1 MNIII
6 QAGGK
11 GTRLGRHTKNKP
23 KCLVEFDGKT
33 LLQRQLELYK
43 GNKIIII
50 GDYKIDI
57 LKKYVTTFFGEY
69 NALIV
74 DAKGGKGT
82 LSGLRAALSRIDND
96 DPIAFM
102 WSDIVFDEPLI
113 HRESDIQVF
122 TTTNFLCRYR
132 LSDNNEIIKER
143 STNDGIMGAFTI
155 KNKHILSSIPETGSF
170 VSGWLNNNIDKF
182 NVLKTRVSF
191 VREVGELHHLDR
203 EFQNTTSRFFNSIQI
218 KEDEVIKECIDR
230 EYAHLIE
237 DEQRWYKKTTALGFK
252 NIPKVFSYEP
262 FKMKRIH
269 GEQCHK
275 VKDIWSK
282 NKKKEVL
289 KKVCET
295 LNSLH
300 ELREI
305 PSNNQHMKDMYEI
318 KTLKRVEM
326 VRRILPFME
335 YSVLSINNKEY
346 ENPFHKSRKEKFINK
361 VRSLQTGTFNI
372 IHGDPTFNNFIVS
385 ADNTITLYDPRG
397 SFSDTK
403 IFGDKR
409 YDWAKLYYSVV
420 GNYDSV
426 NEKRFEIEYN
436 ENKISYNID
445 SNKWEFLEE
454 ELIKLSRVNKKEI
467 LLINC
472 LIWFSLCGYLRDY
485 DSILMAYVKGVELW
499 QRI

>member
-1 MNIII
+1 QWSDKRAIFEQSSRRKHRGCKNMNIII

-74 DAKGGKGT
+74 DAKDGKGT

-170 VSGWLNNNIDKF
+170 VSG
-182 NVLKTRVSF
+182 
-191 VREVGELHHLDR
+191 
-203 EFQNTTSRFFNSIQI
+203 
-218 KEDEVIKECIDR
+218 
-230 EYAHLIE
+230 
-237 DEQRWYKKTTALGFK
+237 
-252 NIPKVFSYEP
+252 
-262 FKMKRIH
+262 
-269 GEQCHK
+269 
-275 VKDIWSK
+275 
-282 NKKKEVL
+282 
-289 KKVCET
+289 
-295 LNSLH
+295 
-300 ELREI
+300 
-305 PSNNQHMKDMYEI
+305 
-318 KTLKRVEM
+318 
-326 VRRILPFME
+326 
-335 YSVLSINNKEY
+335 
-346 ENPFHKSRKEKFINK
+346 
-361 VRSLQTGTFNI
+361 
-372 IHGDPTFNNFIVS
+372 
-385 ADNTITLYDPRG
+385 
-397 SFSDTK
+397 
-403 IFGDKR
+403 
-409 YDWAKLYYSVV
+409 
-420 GNYDSV
+420 
-426 NEKRFEIEYN
+426 
-436 ENKISYNID
+436 
-445 SNKWEFLEE
+445 
-454 ELIKLSRVNKKEI
+454 
-467 LLINC
+467 
-472 LIWFSLCGYLRDY
+472 
-485 DSILMAYVKGVELW
+485 
-499 QRI
+499 